1 VAGDSPAQPDGPLAG
16 LTTGSRVAGYLLEKL
31 AGVGGMAR
39 VYRARDER
47 LGRVVAL
54 KLLAGDE
61 VVRKRFVREARAV
74 AAVDHPHIIPVYE
87 AGEAEGVLFIAM
99 RFVAGDDLRVILGR
113 EGALRPR
120 RAAAFI
126 SPVASALDAA
136 HAAGLVHR
144 DVKPANMLVDV
155 GPGRPEHVYLS
166 DFGVARGVLSSSGL
180 TRAGQFLGTPDYA
193 APEQINGQDV
203 DGRADQY
210 ALACVAYTLLSGTV
224 LFRREVPMAVLYAH
238 LSVPPPRLTAMRP
251 ELPDAVNEVLA
262 RALSKEPE
270 DRYDSCGDFADALRE
285 ALGLE
290 PYDPSRPPSAG
301 RPAMQTPSRAA
312 ETAVLTIPPDSPA
325 TKLLPGSPTPPS
337 MAPPLM
343 APPSMAPPL
352 MAPPLM
358 ASPSMARVPSP
369 PSASPS
375 PSAEP
380 GTWTAVVAA
389 DRAYY
394 ESVQAV
400 SDQDAASI
408 MFPAFVPERRIPLSG
423 AEVRIGRRSV
433 SRHIEPEIDLGGPPA
448 DTGVSRLHAVLIAG
462 PDRNWSVVDAGSDN
476 GIVVNGQDVPPGEAV
491 PLRDGDRIH
500 LGAWTVITI
509 TRS

>member
-1 VAGDSPAQPDGPLAG
+1 MRDAAAGAICCQTRRTMTAMAGGGVVAGDSSAQPAG
-16 LTTGSRVAGYLLEKL
+16 LPAGLVPGSRVAGYLLEKL
-31 AGVGGMAR
+31 VGMGGMAK

-99 RFVAGDDLRVILGR
+99 RFVAGDDLRVIVHR

-166 DFGVARGVLSSSGL
+166 DFGVARGMLSSSEL
-180 TRAGQFLGTPDYA
+180 TGVGQFLGTPDYA
-193 APEQINGQDV
+193 APEQINGRDV
-203 DGRADQY
+203 DGRVDQY
-210 ALACVAYTLLSGTV
+210 ALACVAYTLLSGSV

-238 LSVPPPRLTAMRP
+238 LSVPPPRLTALRP
-251 ELPDAVNEVLA
+251 ELPGAVNQVLA
-262 RALSKEPE
+262 RALSKEPD

-290 PYDPSRPPSAG
+290 PYDPSRPPGSGAPARQTASRSA
-301 RPAMQTPSRAA
+301 ATTP
-312 ETAVLTIPPDSPA
+312 LTIPPDSPP
-325 TKLLPGSPTPPS
+325 TKLLP
-337 MAPPLM
+337 
-343 APPSMAPPL
+343 
-352 MAPPLM
+352 
-358 ASPSMARVPSP
+358 
-369 PSASPS
+369 ASPS
-375 PSAEP
+375 PPAMAKVSPPPSGSVSPTPAS

-394 ESVQAV
+394 ESMQAV

-408 MFPAFVPERRIPLSG
+408 VFPAFVPERRFRLSG
-423 AEVRIGRRSV
+423 SEVRI
-433 SRHIEPEIDLGGPPA
+433 
-448 DTGVSRLHAVLIAG
+448 
-462 PDRNWSVVDAGSDN
+462 
-476 GIVVNGQDVPPGEAV
+476 
-491 PLRDGDRIH
+491 
-500 LGAWTVITI
+500 
-509 TRS
+509 

>member
-1 VAGDSPAQPDGPLAG
+1 MAGDSPAQLGGPLAG
-16 LTTGSRVAGYLLEKL
+16 LTAGSRVAGYLLEKL
-31 AGVGGMAR
+31 VGVGGMAA
-39 VYRARDER
+39 VFRARDER

-99 RFVAGDDLRVILGR
+99 RFVAGDDLRVVVSR
-113 EGALRPR
+113 DGALRPR
-120 RAAAFI
+120 RAASFI

-166 DFGVARGVLSSSGL
+166 DFGVARGILSSSGL

-193 APEQINGQDV
+193 APEQISGRDV

-238 LSVPPPRLTAMRP
+238 LSVPPPRLTSVRP
-251 ELPDAVNEVLA
+251 ELPIAVNDVLA
-262 RALSKEPE
+262 RALAKEPE

-290 PYDPSRPPSAG
+290 PYDPSRPSGSGVPARQTASRSA
-301 RPAMQTPSRAA
+301 A
-312 ETAVLTIPPDSPA
+312 TAPLTLPPDSPP
-325 TKLLPGSPTPPS
+325 TKLLPGSPSPPS
-337 MAPPLM
+337 MA
-343 APPSMAPPL
+343 S
-352 MAPPLM
+352 
-358 ASPSMARVPSP
+358 VPSP
-369 PSASPS
+369 PSPS
-375 PSAEP
+375 RPAAP

-400 SDQDAASI
+400 SDQDAESI
-408 MFPAFVPERRIPLSG
+408 KFPAFVPERRFPLTG
-423 AEVRIGRRSV
+423 PEVRIGRRSV
-433 SRHIEPEIDLGGPPA
+433 SRHIEPEIDLTGPPA
-448 DTGVSRLHAVLIAG
+448 DPGVSRLHAVLIAG
-462 PDRNWSVVDAGSDN
+462 PDQNWSVVDAGSDN
-476 GIVVNGQDVPPGEAV
+476 GIVVNGKDVPSGEAV

-509 TRS
+509 TRE